1 MREYVEAFW
10 ICYITGHANFMAVKD
25 MISVLPV
32 IESQRK
38 LLEGICDEFDRAIV
52 LIESL
57 EDEAYAGTLSDK
69 GSTGAHFRH
78 NMDIV
83 SNLLEG
89 LEAGS
94 IDYESRDRD
103 ERVEKSR
110 QFAVERIEQ
119 LISRL
124 KKLPSAVL
132 ETMIAVRSEIDPGVS
147 HLSSVARE
155 LEFIHSHTVHHHA
168 MIAEKLRLSGVDVPS
183 DFGVAPSTLRF
194 WNQQSSR
201 FPDQLF
207 QVRPG
212 NR

>member
-1 MREYVEAFW
+1 
-10 ICYITGHANFMAVKD
+10 MAVLGNKAK
-25 MISVLPV
+25 MITVLPST
-32 IESQRK
+32 ESQCM
-38 LLEGICDEFDRAIV
+38 LLDSVCLEFRRAAR
-52 LIESL
+52 LIEGL
-57 EDEAYAGTLSDK
+57 EDDSYASSSFRKGTI
-69 GSTGAHFRH
+69 GAHFRH
-78 NMDIV
+78 NVDIAN
-83 SNLLEG
+83 NLLNGIETG
-89 LEAGS
+89 T
-94 IDYESRDRD
+94 IDYGTRERDV
-103 ERVEKSR
+103 RVEKSR
-110 QFAVERIEQ
+110 QFAHERIEQ

-124 KKLPSAVL
+124 KRLPSGIL

-168 MIAEKLRLSGVDVPS
+168 MIAEKLRSFGIDVPS

-194 WNQQSSR
+194 WNEQRSR